1 MTLDDR
7 ERLGRY
13 ELLEEIGRGAM
24 GVVYL
29 AQDPLIGRQVALKV
43 FRVGFSASDDELRG
57 LYARFIRE
65 AQSAGILSHPNIVTV
80 HDVAQADGEVPAF
93 IAMEYVEGRTLK
105 EILDSPEPVS
115 QRQAIEYVVQIAAA
129 LEYAH
134 SMGVVHRDI
143 KPGNILI
150 TPDDKVK
157 ITDFGIA
164 LVNAPNITNHG
175 QLLGTPNYMAP
186 EAIEDEE
193 VDHRADLFSLGV
205 VLYELLTRH
214 KPFAGR
220 NTTAVTHRIVYEPF
234 TPVTEYVRD
243 LPDHLVAAVGRALEK
258 KPERRFQSA
267 AEMSASLVQDRG
279 EETFPHE
286 TREIGVAVA
295 PVSPVDTQSVEVELS
310 PPGRGVLAR
319 VADWLG
325 RSTPVGNVPLWL
337 LLGGIAAGIGLGYLL
352 SRTEAP
358 REKPIEPTP
367 VVVDG
372 AAAERFAP
380 LARRAEALEERA
392 REHLADGDLESAYY
406 ALSEAVRLE
415 PTSPKLER
423 QLTQVEAEVTARR
436 EAWQLEV
443 SEQLAAGWRSLSDGR
458 IRDARQFADL
468 AIGLDPMSLEAPEL
482 IARVEE
488 ERARIAARRRATPT
502 PPPAP
507 PPEETAEEPVERV
520 VESQPVAVAEPAPVP
535 TTGFLVVRLETARS
549 PGVLTVY
556 SGETQV
562 FRERFRFTEK
572 KGFLRSLAAKPGGG
586 TLEEAL
592 EMDAGD
598 LQLRV
603 YVSLKGGA
611 SQAFRLQ
618 GELVGGTR
626 RTLLVTVDEGGTART
641 ALQ

>member
-1 MTLDDR
+1 MTFDDR

-43 FRVGFSASDDELRG
+43 FRVGFSASDDELRN

-80 HDVAQADGEVPAF
+80 HDVAQSDGDTPAF

-105 EILDSPEPVS
+105 EILDSPES
-115 QRQAIEYVVQIAAA
+115 MSHRRTADLVVQIAAA

-150 TPDDKVK
+150 TPEDKVK

-186 EAIEDEE
+186 EAIEDDN

-243 LPDHLVAAVGRALEK
+243 LPPHLVATIDRALEK

-267 AEMSASLVQDRG
+267 AEMAAALVQDRG
-279 EETFPHE
+279 VETFPHE
-286 TREIGVAVA
+286 TLEIDQAAA
-295 PVSPVDTQSVEVELS
+295 PISPVDTQSVEIHL
-310 PPGRGVLAR
+310 PRRRTGPIGRLAALLNR
-319 VADWLG
+319 A
-325 RSTPVGNVPLWL
+325 TPVGNVPLWL
-337 LLGGIAAGIGLGYLL
+337 LVGGIVAGVGIGYLL
-352 SRTEAP
+352 SRTDQTTGTEPPPAP
-358 REKPIEPTP
+358 TETVRR
-367 VVVDG
+367 VDPF
-372 AAAERFAP
+372 AERAQQ
-380 LARRAEALEERA
+380 LERRARQ
-392 REHLADGDLESAYY
+392 HLAAGDLESAYF
-406 ALSEAVRLE
+406 ALGEAVRLQPE
-415 PTSPKLER
+415 IR
-423 QLTQVEAEVTARR
+423 GFADQLARVESEINVRR
-436 EAWQLEV
+436 EAWSLEV
-443 SEQLAAGWRSLSDGR
+443 DEQLAAGWRSLGDGR
-458 IRDARQFADL
+458 IRDAMQFADL
-468 AIGLDPMSLEAPEL
+468 AIELDPMNLEVPEL
-482 IARVEE
+482 VARVEAAG
-488 ERARIAARRRATPT
+488 ARIEARRRATPRQE
-502 PPPAP
+502 PVAP
-507 PPEETAEEPVERV
+507 PQEEVVATPIEPLAPPEPV
-520 VESQPVAVAEPAPVP
+520 VEQQSAPLP
-535 TTGFLVVRLETARS
+535 TTAILNLRLETARS

-556 SGETQV
+556 SGKEQI
-562 FRERFRFTEK
+562 FRSRFRFVAK
-572 KGFLRSLAAKPGGG
+572 KGFFRSLTAKPGAG

-592 EMDAGD
+592 RLDAGA
-598 LQLRV
+598 LELRV

-611 SQAFRLQ
+611 TQAFRLD
-618 GELVGGTR
+618 GELIGGSE
-626 RTLLVTVDEGGTART
+626 RTLLVTVDGGGTART